1 MRCHELVFAPKVE
14 PLAPE
19 SRCRTVY
26 GDGLHAVDGLGG
38 DDVLVGAERL
48 PVEIHAHE
56 MPAQCRSQR
65 QGGVRRH
72 LVRFEQ
78 MPDNAALARLAL
90 PVTVGDVGIERPV
103 LQLDARPL
111 RILADGESRNAVGRE
126 VYVGAPPLLQRPVEQ
141 SPVEECLVQ
150 VGTGAHAFR
159 IDLLAVRTH
168 DIDRTG
174 GKTPRVVHYSGRKFE
189 IQPCVLVAQVF
200 ALGIVAGF
208 ELYAQAAR
216 PPVAQHGRHT
226 AREGI
231 ILAHLA
237 PRRKF
242 EDVHRIIP
250 RFGEHRA
257 AHVAA
262 VEIVVAEPARERDL
276 FQVAHRLGFRPGI
289 PAVVR
294 RGVARK
300 PAVLLGEIYLGIGTA
315 QGVLPD
321 TRSVRAAV
329 PGIAAENIVET
340 LLRRGSRDGGQ
351 HQYR

>member
-150 VGTGAHAFR
+150 IGTGAHAFR

-174 GKTPRVVHYSGRKFE
+174 GKTPRVVHYTG
-189 IQPCVLVAQVF
+189 
-200 ALGIVAGF
+200 
-208 ELYAQAAR
+208 
-216 PPVAQHGRHT
+216 
-226 AREGI
+226 
-231 ILAHLA
+231 
-237 PRRKF
+237 
-242 EDVHRIIP
+242 
-250 RFGEHRA
+250 
-257 AHVAA
+257 
-262 VEIVVAEPARERDL
+262 
-276 FQVAHRLGFRPGI
+276 
-289 PAVVR
+289 
-294 RGVARK
+294 
-300 PAVLLGEIYLGIGTA
+300 
-315 QGVLPD
+315 
-321 TRSVRAAV
+321 
-329 PGIAAENIVET
+329 
-340 LLRRGSRDGGQ
+340 
-351 HQYR
+351 